1 MPPIVR
7 QSLHDAVLAQLR
19 KRVVEDYWPAGSV
32 IPEALVCEE
41 LDVSRTPVR
50 EALKVL
56 AAEGLVELLPRS
68 GARVKLLGPT
78 EVRQLFETIAI
89 LEAAAGRAAC
99 ERASDAEI
107 KAIEALHQELLTA
120 HAVDDRAAY
129 FDANKRIH
137 LAIARASGNEVLA
150 NMHQQIMT
158 RMQRV
163 RFACS
168 RKDHEWARSINEHD
182 EIFDALSRRDADRL
196 AELIMAHMEHGW
208 ERVRLFVE
216 EEAGQQAFDRRRRRE
231 PAPAVNGRVAAKV

>member
-1 MPPIVR
+1 MAPIVR

-19 KRVVEDYWPAGSV
+19 KRVVEAYWPAGSV
-32 IPEALVCEE
+32 IPEALVCQE

-68 GARVKLLGPT
+68 GARVKLLSPT
-78 EVRQLFETIAI
+78 EVRELFETIAI

-107 KAIEALHQELLTA
+107 ESIRALHQELLAA
-120 HAVDDRAAY
+120 HGADDRAGY

-150 NMHQQIMT
+150 NMHQQLMT

-168 RKDHEWARSINEHD
+168 REDNEWARSIHEHD
-182 EIFDALSRRDADRL
+182 DIFDALSRRDGTRL
-196 AELIMAHMEHGW
+196 AELIMLHMDHGW
-208 ERVRLFVE
+208 ERVSLVVE
-216 EEAGQQAFDRRRRRE
+216 QEAAQFAAGRRVSPSQAFL
-231 PAPAVNGRVAAKV
+231 GRAYVGA